1 VKGAWERG
9 VRSCVGSDP
18 ALKAVALMEL
28 RGAASVEQQ
37 AAIGNAWWDVAETRR
52 GAERDTL
59 RLRAGVWYRK
69 AEPKLTG
76 SLTGLKITQRLEELA
91 KLRLSDSALVKRA
104 GTLKE
109 RLVFQFNDKAFTE
122 KYWEW
127 SGEWEMTEDGGKAP
141 PSNSFLR
148 SRHAFMTDVIV
159 DMDFSFGQ
167 AAYTNTGGC
176 WISMWG
182 KQLAIS
188 MEWHGLSAKVHI
200 HVKATRLSTSS
211 TARSNAL
218 PWIRKSGRS
227 RRPSIWS
234 GAAAVRTFAGSRS
247 KPPK

>member
-1 VKGAWERG
+1 MRRAEHGAD
-9 VRSCVGSDP
+9 S
-18 ALKAVALMEL
+18 A
-28 RGAASVEQQ
+28 EQQ
-37 AAIGNAWWDVAETRR
+37 AAIGSAWWDAAEMRR

-109 RLVFQFNDKAFTE
+109 QLVFQFNDKTFTE

-148 SRHAFMTDVIV
+148 SRHAFLSDVIV
-159 DMDFSFGQ
+159 DMDFGFGQ

-188 MEWHGLSAKVHI
+188 MEWHGLNAKVHI
-200 HVKATRLSTSS
+200 HREGNEIVYVLNGKEQRIAVEPQVGS
-211 TARSNAL
+211 L
-218 PWIRKSGRS
+218 PTTIDLVWRS
-227 RRPSIWS
+227 RSSHFRRIEIQAARMAPYNGPPRKLPSW
-234 GAAAVRTFAGSRS
+234 
-247 KPPK
+247 